1 MPKLPESSM
10 DYSEILRLA
19 QTDAGRQLIA
29 LVQKQGGQQL
39 NSAMQQASEGDYR
52 QLQQTVREFLRTP
65 EAKALAEKLRR

>member
-29 LVQKQGGQQL
+29 LVQKQGGQRL